1 MSSEVLIKGFFVSI
15 MSLMFGWVVF
25 SRYDTEIGSECHSDS
40 EPEGH
45 GQRYT
50 PGISGALL
58 PLFILTLAI
67 LALIYYDLQ
76 TAAQMTL
83 SMCFGI
89 FLHISI
95 YYVILMGALPFLRKH
110 ISARACAMLWMIP
123 NYLYLTQQSYM
134 TLPKPLLVIRAPE
147 KLVWIIFGVWLAGFG
162 AVLLWKMISHLLFR
176 AHILHDAA
184 AVDEL
189 QILAVWNEE
198 IERAQ
203 ISKPKFKLVTSPHV
217 TTPLSIGLFRRTT
230 RVVLPQRFYSTDELS
245 LIFRHEMIHICREE
259 AWAKFFLV
267 FCTAMCWF
275 NPLMWIAMRKSA
287 DDLELSCDETV
298 LLEADENTRR
308 QYANL
313 ILNTASDERGFTTC
327 LSASASALRYRLKN
341 IVKPR
346 TRHSGG
352 LIVALTFF
360 VLCMSCGYV
369 ALAYGSQTGAEVIYQ
384 SRDTG
389 LYTLRYIAKSDDDS
403 YTVYECTDPDALHE
417 YLISLTLCNLTG
429 NYSFDDSETQFTFL
443 YDTPEGTLGIV
454 LSDQTIKLTQL
465 YGEDPSSTC
474 YYLPDDVDWNYLN
487 SILCLK

>member
-147 KLVWIIFGVWLAGFG
+147 KLVWIIFGVWLAGSRTHS
-162 AVLLWKMISHLLFR
+162 AR
-176 AHILHDAA
+176 C
-184 AVDEL
+184 
-189 QILAVWNEE
+189 
-198 IERAQ
+198 
-203 ISKPKFKLVTSPHV
+203 
-217 TTPLSIGLFRRTT
+217 RR
-230 RVVLPQRFYSTDELS
+230 S
-245 LIFRHEMIHICREE
+245 
-259 AWAKFFLV
+259 
-267 FCTAMCWF
+267 
-275 NPLMWIAMRKSA
+275 
-287 DDLELSCDETV
+287 
-298 LLEADENTRR
+298 
-308 QYANL
+308 
-313 ILNTASDERGFTTC
+313 
-327 LSASASALRYRLKN
+327 
-341 IVKPR
+341 
-346 TRHSGG
+346 
-352 LIVALTFF
+352 
-360 VLCMSCGYV
+360 
-369 ALAYGSQTGAEVIYQ
+369 
-384 SRDTG
+384 
-389 LYTLRYIAKSDDDS
+389 
-403 YTVYECTDPDALHE
+403 
-417 YLISLTLCNLTG
+417 
-429 NYSFDDSETQFTFL
+429 
-443 YDTPEGTLGIV
+443 
-454 LSDQTIKLTQL
+454 
-465 YGEDPSSTC
+465 
-474 YYLPDDVDWNYLN
+474 
-487 SILCLK
+487 